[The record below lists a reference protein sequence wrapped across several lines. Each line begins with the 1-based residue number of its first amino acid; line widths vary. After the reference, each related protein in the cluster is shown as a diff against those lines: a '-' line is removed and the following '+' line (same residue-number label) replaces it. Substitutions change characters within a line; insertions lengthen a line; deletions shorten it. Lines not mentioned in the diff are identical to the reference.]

1 MTPSERLFVFGCEE
15 SYFFRGG
22 QPFNAGEYGYLPSSF
37 PPNCQ
42 VMQGAIRT
50 ALLKGHGV
58 DFADYNKNNYCSV
71 CGGGIDVCS
80 VLKAVGSSGS
90 YHDIGMDLKGPCVV
104 HRSGSNIQ
112 RLYPAPLDLVRQET
126 TSGRGNYVRLRPSLE
141 PLVTD
146 RGLLYLP
153 AGESRYKS
161 LEDAWITEDGLLSYL
176 TGKEVQAKNIYW
188 SKGELERDSN
198 VFLAREKRIGIARD
212 HVKRVAKEHMLYATE
227 HVRFRTE
234 YGLGVR
240 VGSLP
245 EVTLPSIVKLGGE
258 GRISSLQTYETM
270 PISQV
275 GISDAIKQGPGLFSE
290 QGFKLTLL
298 TPVRFSSGW
307 LPDGFKSIEVKGAM
321 VWQGKLEGIN
331 CTLVTACMDRPLY
344 IGGWDVANR
353 RPKPRRAYVPAGSTY
368 YLTTSEDIEEVI
380 TAMHDKKI
388 GLETQIGCG
397 HVVVGR
403 W

>member
-1 MTPSERLFVFGCEE
+1 MTANEMLLVFGCEE

-22 QPFNAGEYGYLPSSF
+22 QPFNAGEYGYLPSIF

-58 DFADYNKNNYCSV
+58 NFKDYNDNNYCAV
-71 CGGGIDVCS
+71 CGGNIDVCP

-104 HRSGSNIQ
+104 HQCENSIQ
-112 RLYPAPLDLVRQET
+112 RLYPAPLDLVRLE
-126 TSGRGNYVRLRPSLE
+126 SESSAEKYFRLKPSSE

-146 RGLLYLP
+146 RGPIYLP
-153 AGESRYKS
+153 VGESRYKS

-176 TGKEVQAKNIYW
+176 KGEEIQAKDIYW
-188 SKGELERDSN
+188 SKGDLRQDSN
-198 VFLAREKRIGIARD
+198 VFLTREKRIGIARD
-212 HVKRVAKEHMLYATE
+212 CVKRSAKEHMLYATE
-227 HVRFRTE
+227 HVRFISR

-240 VGSLP
+240 VENLP
-245 EVTLPSIVKLGGE
+245 DVTLPSTIKLGGE

-270 PISQV
+270 PISQA
-275 GISDAIKQGPGLFSE
+275 GINDAIKRGPGIFSE
-290 QGFKLTLL
+290 RGFKLTLL
-298 TPVRFSSGW
+298 TPARFSSGW
-307 LPDGFKSIEVKGAM
+307 LPDGFKSIEVQGAI
-321 VWQGKLEGIN
+321 VWQGKLEDID

-344 IGGWDVANR
+344 IGGWDIANR
-353 RPKPRRAYVPAGSTY
+353 RPKPRQAYVPAGSTY
-368 YLTTSEDIEEVI
+368 YFTTAEKIEEVI
-380 TAMHDKKI
+380 AAMHDKKI
-388 GLETQIGCG
+388 GLETKIGCG